1 MGVKKF
7 QSIIWRYYKNHARDF
22 PWRRTR
28 DPYSILVSEVMLQQT
43 QTYRVLDK
51 YALFL
56 KTFPTVRALARASVR
71 DVLTV
76 WQGLGYNRRALM
88 LHESAQIIIKEF
100 RGVFPKSVELLKTL
114 PGVGHATA
122 SAVVAFAFDAP
133 SIFIETNIR
142 AVYIHFFF
150 PNRRKVRDEELLP
163 IIQKTLPRIHV
174 REWYYALMDYGVLLK
189 NTYDNPSRRSAHH
202 VRQSRF
208 EGSNRQVRGAILK
221 ALVEVSKLR
230 TDELFQKFIFDRGRI
245 LKNVAKLEEEGFI
258 KKRGGHIVLV

>member
-1 MGVKKF
+1 MDIKKF
-7 QSIIWRYYKNHARDF
+7 QNTIVAYYQKEGRDF

-43 QTYRVLDK
+43 QTHRVLDK

-71 DVLTV
+71 DIFVV

-88 LHESAQIIIKEF
+88 LHEAAQIITKEF
-100 RGVFPKSVELLKTL
+100 RGAFPKSVELLKTL

-122 SAVVAFAFDAP
+122 SAVAAFAFDKQ
-133 SIFIETNIR
+133 SVFIETNIR

-150 PNRRKVRDEELLP
+150 RNRRKVRDEELLP
-163 IIQKTLPRIHV
+163 IIQKTLPRSHV

-189 NTYDNPSRRSAHH
+189 KKYDNPSRRSAHCA
-202 VRQSRF
+202 RQSRF
-208 EGSNRQVRGAILK
+208 EGSNRQLRGAILK
-221 ALVEVSKLR
+221 ACIGTPYLR
-230 TDELFQKFIFDRGRI
+230 IEDLYQKFDFDNDRI
-245 LKNVAKLEEEGFI
+245 LKNIIKLEEEGFI
-258 KKRGGHIVLV
+258 KKCGKNLVLA